1 MKKCLI
7 MFTLLL
13 LALVVAV
20 LVEKD
25 NDMGTAHDS
34 LISENHSDIQMR
46 DWDVMPLKWKRVI
59 Y

>member
-7 MFTLLL
+7 MFALLL

-25 NDMGTAHDS
+25 DNMGTAHDT
-34 LISENHSDIQMR
+34 LISENHSDIQIR
-46 DWDVMPLKWKRVI
+46 D
-59 Y
+59 